1 MRMRI
6 VHYLNQFFAGIGGED
21 KAGMSLETREG
32 AVGPGKLFEQLIGD
46 DAEIVLTLV
55 CGDNYAV
62 ENQDQMVAA
71 AVEKIQEAKADL
83 LIAGPC
89 FQAGRYGMAAG
100 ALCSAVQSQLNIPV
114 LAAMSEENPGTDLY
128 RELMYIVDSG
138 ANASNMREA
147 VRKMAALAHK
157 LVNNQPI
164 ELPKEENY
172 FPRGFIRDRFVE
184 QTAGQRLV
192 DMVLAKVKGEPF
204 ESEMA
209 PTTFSPVPMPPGVK
223 DLTRAKLLLI
233 TDGGLVPKG
242 NPDNI
247 QGSAA
252 TRWGSYKIDGCDDLK
267 GEDYE
272 ISHGGYDPQFVREDP
287 DRLVPLDVMR
297 ELEQSGAIG
306 ELYEEFLST
315 SGLANPLSNTRRMG
329 REMADK
335 AKRLAI
341 DAVILTST

>member
-1 MRMRI
+1 MRI
-6 VHYLNQFFAGIGGED
+6 VHYLNQFFAGLGGEE
-21 KAGMSLETREG
+21 KAGMPLETREG
-32 AVGPGKLFEQLIGD
+32 AVGAGKLFEQLIGGE
-46 DAEIVLTLV
+46 AKVALTLV

-62 ENQDQMVAA
+62 ENQNEMLAA
-71 AVEKIQEAKADL
+71 AVQKVRQANADIF
-83 LIAGPC
+83 IAGPC

-100 ALCSAVQSQLNIPV
+100 ALCSAVQSQLKIPV
-114 LAAMSEENPGTDLY
+114 VAAMSEENPGTDLY
-128 RELMYIVDSG
+128 REMMYIVDSG
-138 ANASNMREA
+138 ANAAKMRDA
-147 VRKMAALAHK
+147 VARMASLARKLIDKA
-157 LVNNQPI
+157 PI
-164 ELPKEENY
+164 GLPKEENY

-184 QTAGQRLV
+184 QTSGERLV
-192 DMVLAKVKGEPF
+192 DMILAKVKGDPF

-242 NPDNI
+242 NPDKI

-272 ISHGGYDPQFVREDP
+272 ISHGGYDPQFVRQDP

-297 ELEQSGAIG
+297 ELERSGAIG

-335 AKRLAI
+335 AKRLGI

>member
-1 MRMRI
+1 MRI
-6 VHYLNQFFAGIGGED
+6 VHYLNQVFAGIGGED

-32 AVGPGKLFEQLIGD
+32 AAGPGKLFEQLIGG
-46 DAEIVLTLV
+46 DAKVVLTLV

-62 ENQDQMVAA
+62 ENQDTMVAA
-71 AVEKIQEAKADL
+71 AVQIIRQANADL

-100 ALCSAVQSQLNIPV
+100 ALCAAVQSQLNIPV

-138 ANASNMREA
+138 ANAANMRDA
-147 VRKMAALAHK
+147 LRKMSGLARK
-157 LVNNQPI
+157 LIDNQPVG
-164 ELPKEENY
+164 LPKEENY
-172 FPRGFIRDRFVE
+172 FPRGFIRDQFVD
-184 QTAGQRLV
+184 QTAAERLV
-192 DMVLAKVKGEPF
+192 DMVLAKVKGDPF

-209 PTTFSPVPMPPGVK
+209 PTMFSPVPMPPGVK
-223 DLTRAKLLLI
+223 NLKRAKLLLI

-335 AKRLAI
+335 AKRLGI

>member
-1 MRMRI
+1 MRI
-6 VHYLNQFFAGIGGED
+6 AHYLNQFFAGVGAEE
-21 KAGMSLETREG
+21 KAGMPLEIREG
-32 AVGPGKLFEQLIGD
+32 AVGPGKLFEQQIGSG
-46 DAEIVLTLV
+46 AKVVLTLV

-62 ENQDQMVAA
+62 ENQDQMIAA
-71 AVEKIQEAKADL
+71 AVQKIREANVDL

-114 LAAMSEENPGTDLY
+114 LAAMSEENPGSDLY

-138 ANASNMREA
+138 SNAAKMTEA
-147 VRKMAALAHK
+147 VRKMAALARK
-157 LVNNQPI
+157 LIDDQPI
-164 ELPKEENY
+164 GLPKEESY

-209 PTTFSPVPMPPGVK
+209 PTTFTPVPMPPAVK

-247 QGSAA
+247 EGSAA

-272 ISHGGYDPQFVREDP
+272 ISHGGYDPQFVRDDP

-335 AKRLAI
+335 AKRLGI

>member
-1 MRMRI
+1 MRI
-6 VHYLNQFFAGIGGED
+6 AHYLNQFFAGVGAEE
-21 KAGMSLETREG
+21 KAGMPLESRES
-32 AVGPGKLFEQLIGD
+32 AVGPGKLLEQQIGG
-46 DAEIVLTLV
+46 DAKVVLTLV

-62 ENQDQMVAA
+62 ENQDQIIAA
-71 AVEKIQEAKADL
+71 AVQKIREANVDL

-100 ALCSAVQSQLNIPV
+100 AICSAVQSQLNIFV

-138 ANASNMREA
+138 SNAAKMREA
-147 VRKMAALAHK
+147 VRKMAALSRK
-157 LVNNQPI
+157 LIGNQPI
-164 ELPKEENY
+164 GLPKEESY

-192 DMVLAKVKGEPF
+192 DLVLAKVKGEPF

-209 PTTFSPVPMPPGVK
+209 PTTFTPVPMPPAVK

-247 QGSAA
+247 EGSAA

-272 ISHGGYDPQFVREDP
+272 ISHGGYDPQFVRDDP

-335 AKRLAI
+335 AKRLGI